1 MRNIPMKQET
11 LGKVKFWDNLSEPM
25 KTKNLS
31 SVLKTSLITSVN
43 INQPNDTSTQVY
55 LVAKSLC
62 WKILG
67 ARLIDRSSR
76 PEVFCKKGV
85 FRIFTKF
92 TGKHMCQSIFFNEVA
107 DLRPATL
114 LKTRLWHKCFPVN
127 FDKFLRTPFY
137 IEHPWWLLLDWII
150 FEIESSNYSPI

>member
-67 ARLIDRSSR
+67 ARLIDRSSL

-92 TGKHMCQSIFFNEVA
+92 TGKHMCQSIFFNKVA
-107 DLRPATL
+107 
-114 LKTRLWHKCFPVN
+114 
-127 FDKFLRTPFY
+127 
-137 IEHPWWLLLDWII
+137 
-150 FEIESSNYSPI
+150 ES

>member
-43 INQPNDTSTQVY
+43 MNQPNDTSTQVY

-62 WKILG
+62 
-67 ARLIDRSSR
+67 
-76 PEVFCKKGV
+76 
-85 FRIFTKF
+85 
-92 TGKHMCQSIFFNEVA
+92 
-107 DLRPATL
+107 
-114 LKTRLWHKCFPVN
+114 
-127 FDKFLRTPFY
+127 
-137 IEHPWWLLLDWII
+137 
-150 FEIESSNYSPI
+150 

>member
-92 TGKHMCQSIFFNEVA
+92 TGKHMCQSIFFNKVA

-114 LKTRLWHKCFPVN
+114 LKTRLWHKCFPGN